1 MHNPE
6 LHALAAVN
14 WQYFCSFSF
23 KNEKQCAR
31 FGLQMFVALVRIQAR
46 SFGVHFKKIL
56 WCLRRERGE
65 STGRWHFHAVI
76 AGLPPSAGPRNCLAL
91 MSQWE
96 TLGGGM
102 ARASVYNSSLNGLD
116 YILKGGELTG
126 SRAKRWAGDY
136 HELSKFGGSC
146 DVTLSESVFRHLG
159 NRQAPGQRGT
169 GAHKTG
175 GTDTASSTAQSGAS
189 KVPPSGNVTG
199 LAITGQASLNR

>member
-6 LHALAAVN
+6 LHSLAAVN

-23 KNEKQCAR
+23 KSEKQFAR
-31 FGLQMFVALVRIQAR
+31 FGSQMFVALVRIQAR

-96 TLGGGM
+96 SQGGGI
-102 ARASVYNSSLNGLD
+102 ARVSVYNSSLDGLD
-116 YILKGGELTG
+116 YILKGAELTE
-126 SRAKRWAGDY
+126 SLAKRWAGDY

-146 DVTLSESVFRHLG
+146 DVTLSESVIRYLG
-159 NRQAPGQRGT
+159 NRQVSGQRGN
-169 GAHKTG
+169 GPHETG
-175 GTDTASSTAQSGAS
+175 GIDTASSTAQSGVS
-189 KVPPSGNVTG
+189 KVPPSEKVTG
-199 LAITGQASLNR
+199 LATTGHTSSNW